1 MFILRLLRESWERIV
16 KRIEYIRTYIVLKRN
31 RVEIG
36 KGSIQNINGVPFII
50 NCGTCVI
57 GDRVTLNSKYSA
69 NAIGGQTFLSIV
81 VKENAKLVIDDDS
94 GISNSAIYCAQ
105 DIYIGKKVSIGGD
118 CKIYDTDFH
127 SIHLS
132 ERNTNVKT
140 SPVIIK
146 DGVFIG
152 TGAIILKGVTIGT
165 ESVIGAGS
173 VVTKNIP
180 DYEVWAGN
188 PAKFI
193 KKLEKSLG

>member
-1 MFILRLLRESWERIV
+1 MFFLRLIRESWERVV

-36 KGSIQNINGVPFII
+36 KESIKNINGVPFIV

-105 DIYIGKKVSIGGD
+105 EIQIGKKVSIGGD

-132 ERNTNVKT
+132 ERNTNVKS

-193 KKLEKSLG
+193 KKLEVKV